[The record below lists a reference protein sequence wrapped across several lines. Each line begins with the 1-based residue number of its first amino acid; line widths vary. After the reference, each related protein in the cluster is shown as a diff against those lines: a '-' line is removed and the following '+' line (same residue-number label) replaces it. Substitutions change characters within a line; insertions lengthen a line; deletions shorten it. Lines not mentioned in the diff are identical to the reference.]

1 MIKYALAGLGVV
13 VFVVGLVSFQ
23 FRAKPEYHPDF
34 NHAFGAF
41 SCLGTICKTKVGILP
56 IAWHRYGRND

>member
-1 MIKYALAGLGVV
+1 MIKYALSGSAALIAI
-13 VFVVGLVSFQ
+13 VGFASFE

-41 SCLGTICKTKVGILP
+41 SCLGTICKTKAGILP
-56 IAWHRYGRND
+56 LAWHRYGRND